1 MNNSL
6 FIIAALLIITWAIGY
21 FGYHSS
27 SLIHALLIL
36 AILML
41 LLRIS
46 SIKEIVIRKRYKVKP
61 TKNV

>member
-6 FIIAALLIITWAIGY
+6 FFIAAILIIVWAVSY

-27 SLIHALLIL
+27 SLIHILLGL

-46 SIKEIVIRKRYKVKP
+46 SIKEIVIRKDIK
-61 TKNV
+61 

>member
-6 FIIAALLIITWAIGY
+6 FIIAAILIIVWAISF

-27 SLIHALLIL
+27 SLIHALLVL

-41 LLRIS
+41 VLRIS
-46 SIKEIVIRKRYKVKP
+46 SIKEIVIRKKYKINP
-61 TKNV
+61 TKNA